1 MRRASFG
8 KSTTVLIWFQNIVLE
23 QAGRLSA
30 AENAGLF
37 AAKPRS
43 MKSKFASRLKT
54 ISSDGRI
61 INAFIVDND
70 KKIYEYPNKAS
81 DVTNCPERAYY
92 SREML
97 ALRPLS
103 DIDEAEEIFTE
114 PWRKEM
120 SG

>member
-1 MRRASFG
+1 MR
-8 KSTTVLIWFQNIVLE
+8 
-23 QAGRLSA
+23 
-30 AENAGLF
+30 
-37 AAKPRS
+37 
-43 MKSKFASRLKT
+43 SKFVFLLKT

-61 INAFIVDND
+61 INAFIVEND

-103 DIDEAEEIFTE
+103 DIDEAEEIYIE
-114 PWRKEM
+114 PWRKQM
-120 SG
+120 SEEKKK